1 MAKPVEFRAM
11 THTHTRTPIASG
23 SAVPLHQVKARAR
36 ITFDDD
42 DMELQRLIDTA
53 TAEVEAH
60 CGLAL
65 MGQVVTVTRRAWC
78 KRIPLPVGPF
88 WPEGLADHP
97 IIVELLD
104 EAGNATPHPAGWWIE
119 PGRYP
124 VLNLTGD
131 GNGAAI
137 RIRYPA
143 GYGTNPGSIPA
154 DLALAVTDHATMMFD
169 RRGDE
174 EGPQGLSIAAA
185 RITAR
190 HRRIGI

>member
-1 MAKPVEFRAM
+1 MS
-11 THTHTRTPIASG
+11 HTRTPIASG
-23 SAVPLHQVKARAR
+23 SAVSLDQVKARAR
-36 ITFDDD
+36 IDGDDD
-42 DMELQRLIDTA
+42 DMDLQSLIDTA
-53 TAEVEAH
+53 AAEIEAH

-65 MGQVVTVTRRAWC
+65 LAQTVTVTRRAWC
-78 KRIPLPVGPF
+78 KRIPLAIGPF

-119 PGRYP
+119 GGRYP

-143 GYGTNPGSIPA
+143 GYGTDPGSIPA
-154 DLALAVTDHATMMFD
+154 DLALAVTDHAAMMYD
-169 RRGDE
+169 ARGMTDAA
-174 EGPQGLSIAAA
+174 QGLSLAASRIA
-185 RITAR
+185 AR
-190 HRRIGI
+190 HRRIAV